1 MPLTPSNTST
11 LQQAAEEYI
20 EVVDTCFGLYLDC
33 NNGFRN
39 NRDKIAKQQL
49 SLLPS
54 LSSGPENTGTVEDL
68 DKLDFFHGHG
78 PPTDPKNVMY
88 HKCTQG
94 EYKERNIA
102 GGKNERFIGRYCIVL
117 LYEYWESEYRQR
129 FAEAIGISRD
139 KLTHDLFGDL
149 RRLRHAI
156 LHNRGR
162 ATKECES
169 LRIFPPLKGGTE
181 IFVQTH
187 ELYHLTRAIKT
198 YVDDVIRSQT
208 GRDPAYRTIW
218 HVQ

>member
-1 MPLTPSNTST
+1 M

-33 NNGFRN
+33 SDGFRM
-39 NRDKIAKQQL
+39 NRDTLAKRQQ
-49 SLLPS
+49 SVLPS
-54 LSSGPENTGTVEDL
+54 LSSGHENIKTVEDL
-68 DKLDFFHGHG
+68 DKLTFFIGHG
-78 PPTDPKNVMY
+78 PPTDSKNVMY

-94 EYKERNIA
+94 EYKERNTA
-102 GGKNERFIGRYCIVL
+102 QGRNERFIGRYCIVL

-129 FAEAIGISRD
+129 FADAIGISRD

-156 LHNRGR
+156 IHNKGH

-169 LRIFPPLKGGTE
+169 LRIFPPLKEGTE
-181 IFVQTH
+181 IFVRT
-187 ELYHLTRAIKT
+187 EDLYHLTRAIKA
-198 YVDDVIRSQT
+198 YVDDVIRSHT